1 MAKQIKPKYPLDR
14 EKQSLAFQESQVTT
28 SQYTSDPSI
37 TIRIKGEYSDSVLN
51 DLQNAVDDILKHH
64 EK

>member
-1 MAKQIKPKYPLDR
+1 MAKQIKPKYPMDR

-37 TIRIKGEYSDSVLN
+37 TIRIKGEYSDAVLN

-64 EK
+64 ER

>member
-1 MAKQIKPKYPLDR
+1 MAKQIKPKYPMDR

-64 EK
+64 DK